1 VFKADEKTLAQPFAR
16 APADSAGFVHL
27 SQPRRVLKGPTV
39 VDRASFEQ
47 LPLLA
52 PYSDN
57 LARRVTV
64 VGLSYA
70 SSIIGELVPKGLALS
85 RVAVSGVARRKSVD
99 VGQGFPNELAQS
111 PEMSRQ
117 SASARILLAT
127 DVRARSSVRHDAGK
141 STESNPIASA
151 DFDRSNGCRERNA
164 QPKRLSI
171 RSKRAFS
178 RLLETRR
185 AEFSIDSAAMDD
197 LGAAAEERSIRAAE
211 DGIECRRRGK
221 RLLGDEA
228 ESPDREQRVDA
239 RQRTTAR
246 RRGASRMI
254 VDGLR

>member
-99 VGQGFPNELAQS
+99 EV
-111 PEMSRQ
+111 
-117 SASARILLAT
+117 
-127 DVRARSSVRHDAGK
+127 
-141 STESNPIASA
+141 
-151 DFDRSNGCRERNA
+151 
-164 QPKRLSI
+164 
-171 RSKRAFS
+171 
-178 RLLETRR
+178 
-185 AEFSIDSAAMDD
+185 
-197 LGAAAEERSIRAAE
+197 
-211 DGIECRRRGK
+211 
-221 RLLGDEA
+221 
-228 ESPDREQRVDA
+228 
-239 RQRTTAR
+239 
-246 RRGASRMI
+246 
-254 VDGLR
+254 VDGVEEVRDFA